1 MENQMIT
8 IMGVVVI
15 LVLLALWIR
24 HNASGQQISFRRVGI
39 DTNFRRGRIRYVD
52 DTAGI
57 FVFPSFTSEPYI
69 TLNRVIVD
77 LLKKKDDV
85 YLIKSESMELEL
97 QMQRSEEM
105 AFTSWL
111 ESAPSRRQQSVDKAG
126 FRRFI
131 SRRSE

>member
-1 MENQMIT
+1 
-8 IMGVVVI
+8 
-15 LVLLALWIR
+15 
-24 HNASGQQISFRRVGI
+24 
-39 DTNFRRGRIRYVD
+39 
-52 DTAGI
+52 
-57 FVFPSFTSEPYI
+57 
-69 TLNRVIVD
+69 
-77 LLKKKDDV
+77 
-85 YLIKSESMELEL
+85 MELEL

>member
-1 MENQMIT
+1 MA
-8 IMGVVVI
+8 IMCVFVIVI
-15 LVLLALWIR
+15 LFLLWLR
-24 HNASGQQISFRRVGI
+24 HNRIGQQVGFRRVGT
-39 DTNFRRGRIRYVD
+39 DTNFRSGRIRYVD

-69 TLNRVIVD
+69 SLNRVTID
-77 LLKKKDDV
+77 ILDKKNDIYV
-85 YLIKSESMELEL
+85 IQSERMKLEMRL
-97 QMQRSEEM
+97 DRSEEM

-131 SRRSE
+131 SRRAQ

>member
-1 MENQMIT
+1 MMA
-8 IMGVVVI
+8 IMCVVVI
-15 LVLLALWIR
+15 VILFLLWLR
-24 HNASGQQISFRRVGI
+24 HNRIGQHIGFRRVGT
-39 DTNFRRGRIRYVD
+39 DTNFRSGRIRYVD

-69 TLNRVIVD
+69 SLNRVTID
-77 LLKKKDDV
+77 ILDKKDDIYV
-85 YLIKSESMELEL
+85 IQSERMKLEMRL
-97 QMQRSEEM
+97 DRSEEM

-131 SRRSE
+131 SRRAQ

>member
-1 MENQMIT
+1 MMA
-8 IMGVVVI
+8 IMCVFVIVI
-15 LVLLALWIR
+15 LFLLWLR
-24 HNASGQQISFRRVGI
+24 HNRIGQQVGFRRVGT
-39 DTNFRRGRIRYVD
+39 DTNFRSGRIRYVD

-69 TLNRVIVD
+69 SLNRVTID
-77 LLKKKDDV
+77 ILDKKNDIYV
-85 YLIKSESMELEL
+85 IQSERMKLEMRL
-97 QMQRSEEM
+97 DRSEEM

-131 SRRSE
+131 SRRAQ